1 MGEGFSV
8 LGNAEKCEA
17 KKSTNGGDVAV
28 AHLSQELQAQLP
40 ALIAAIY
47 EASLE
52 PARWQAF
59 MLRFGAAL
67 RSPASI
73 IWVNDFAQ
81 HSVDLD
87 AGLGSF
93 GASHGFAEAD
103 LNSFAQHYCQRNVWL
118 QDESLH
124 QAGMVVNS
132 SELFADARLPSTEW
146 FGDWLRPQDLF
157 YSCAAVV
164 EKQQDRSF
172 NVTLLRARGEGGYS
186 AQELG
191 LVQALMPH
199 LQTAFA
205 IHRRLC
211 RTQALQSASLA
222 VLEALP
228 MGVLLIDEK
237 AELLHCNQKAAELM
251 AHSQLLART
260 AGDGLRAAS
269 PADDRWLQKALHD
282 CTTTGLGLAAH
293 AGRASRFKGLA
304 GQQLQVMVAPLPRN
318 VSPYGEHCAAMVLI
332 SDPAQG
338 VPSLQKAFSGLY
350 QFTQAEARLAQSL
363 IAGLSLQECA
373 ELLGVSIH
381 TVRSQFKSAA
391 AKVGVGRQA
400 DFVRV
405 LLTGPAML
413 RMP

>member
-1 MGEGFSV
+1 M
-8 LGNAEKCEA
+8 
-17 KKSTNGGDVAV
+17 GGDVAV

-59 MLRFGAAL
+59 MLRFGTAL

-73 IWVNDFAQ
+73 IWINDFAQ
-81 HSVDLD
+81 HSVDLN

-93 GASHGFAEAD
+93 GASHGFADAE
-103 LNSFAQHYCQRNVWL
+103 LQSFAQHYCQRNVWL
-118 QDESLH
+118 ADERLH

-132 SELFADARLPSTEW
+132 SELFADAKLPSTEW

-172 NVTLLRARGEGGYS
+172 NVTLVRPHGEGSYS
-186 AQELG
+186 AEELG
-191 LVQALMPH
+191 LIRALMPH

-205 IHRRLC
+205 IHRRLH
-211 RTQALQSASLA
+211 RTQALLSASFS

-228 MGVLLIDEK
+228 MGVLLLDEQAK
-237 AELLHCNQKAAELM
+237 LLHCNHKAGELM
-251 AHSQLLART
+251 AGSQLLTRT
-260 AGDGLRAAS
+260 AGEGLRAANA
-269 PADDRWLQKALHD
+269 ADDRWLQKALHE
-282 CTTTGLGLAAH
+282 CAATGSGMAAH
-293 AGRASRFKGLA
+293 AGRACRLKGLA
-304 GQQLQVMVAPLPRN
+304 GQQLQVMVAPLPRKA
-318 VSPYGEHCAAMVLI
+318 SPYGEHCAAMVLI
-332 SDPAQG
+332 SDPAQST
-338 VPSLQKAFSGLY
+338 PSLLKALGGLY
-350 QFTQAEARLAQSL
+350 QLTQAEARLAQSL

-373 ELLGVSIH
+373 DLQGVSIH

-391 AKVGVGRQA
+391 AKVGVGRQT

-413 RMP
+413 HMSS